1 MVKNQIG
8 GLAIVSNP
16 AYILLMSNTRTT
28 DTSLMLPFTKM
39 NGLGNDFVV
48 LDVRA
53 QEMSLTE
60 AQVRNIADRDNPVTM
75 GCDQMM
81 IIRPARADGDCFA
94 EIRNADGGEVEAC
107 GNGTRAVAAYLNK
120 NNGLA
125 SCRIETVAGALDCTT
140 QLDRVNVTMPAPKFG
155 WQDIPLAKDIGKTNG
170 VVLHPDLPPAFL
182 VNVGNPHAV
191 IFAAK
196 KTKWMASKYGS
207 ELEHHELFPNRANI
221 NFVQQYRQFER
232 PTLGIHT
239 WERGAGLTQACGTG
253 ACAVAI
259 AAIELG
265 VTRNPNGELQTE
277 VDVMPPFNLNRN
289 EHDIITIRYEPG
301 ANTYVMRGPVAFE
314 FDGQL
319 SLS

>member
-1 MVKNQIG
+1 MTNTNNQ
-8 GLAIVSNP
+8 
-16 AYILLMSNTRTT
+16 MT
-28 DTSLMLPFTKM
+28 FTKM

-48 LDVRA
+48 LDARLN
-53 QEMSLTE
+53 ELHLTQ

-75 GCDQMM
+75 GCDQIM
-81 IIRPARADGDCFA
+81 IIRPARGNGDCFA

-120 NNGLA
+120 KDGLA
-125 SCRIETVAGALDCTT
+125 SCRIETLAGELDCAT
-140 QLDRVNVTMPAPKFG
+140 QLDRVNVTMPAPKFS
-155 WQDIPLAKDIGKTNG
+155 WQDIPLSEDIGKTNG

-221 NFVQQYRQFER
+221 NFVQQFRQFDR
-232 PTLGIHT
+232 PTLGVHT

-265 VTRNPNGELQTE
+265 VTRDPNGAQQTE
-277 VDVMPPFNLNRN
+277 VDVMPPFNTDRN
-289 EHDIITIRYEPG
+289 EHDIITIRYQPG
-301 ANTYVMRGPVAFE
+301 ASTFVMRGPVAFE

-319 SLS
+319 SF